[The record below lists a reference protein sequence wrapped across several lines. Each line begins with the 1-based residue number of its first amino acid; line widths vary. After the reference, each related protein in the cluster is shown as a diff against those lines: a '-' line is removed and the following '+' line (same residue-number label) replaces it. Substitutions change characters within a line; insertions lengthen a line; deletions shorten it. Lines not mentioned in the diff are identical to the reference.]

1 MKKKVLATLLTA
13 AMLATTLVGCGGGDA
28 GSAPAADD
36 GAAEAPA
43 ADAGSD
49 DGAADDGASEEAPA
63 DDAAAAEEEIPTA
76 TFGDPNGTHMEMWTF
91 VEIHGQH
98 YGNMVEKWN
107 EQNPDRTIEITCT
120 TYPYADMH
128 TKLLTSL
135 NAGTGA
141 PDICDVEIGQFP
153 NVVAG
158 LDTWL
163 VPQNDT
169 AAPYLDTMVQARM
182 DVYSGTDGNYYGIPY
197 HVGATVM
204 YYNVAAMAEA
214 MGISNDDVIA
224 KIDAVVTWD
233 DYAALGNEYL
243 TALGNPEDKH
253 WTSVDTAGCDW
264 QWIAMAEYG
273 EDWTG
278 GMGGTANVQ
287 LESVK
292 KMCTMEQEW
301 VNSGLAMVSPD
312 GHVDLEAGF
321 QNILDHNIVSFPKAM
336 WYMSRFTN
344 YMPEEKGNW
353 YIAKCPVF
361 EAGQKCSVGIG
372 GTGTVV
378 TQQAGDAALASEF
391 LCWAKMSE
399 EGEQLIWDNLGFDV
413 CNTVLWND
421 DAFAHDDNNQYNQFF
436 INYPYDVLYSIKDD
450 IGTVYTTTISP
461 TINEQMCNVTL
472 NDILENGVSVDEAL
486 QAAQDVVD
494 LEQ

>member
-1 MKKKVLATLLTA
+1 MKKKLLSMVLSTA
-13 AMLATTLVGCGGGDA
+13 MVAGILAGCGSNASSETASADKSDA
-28 GSAPAADD
+28 AATE
-36 GAAEAPA
+36 AEAPA
-43 ADAGSD
+43 E
-49 DGAADDGASEEAPA
+49 AATEEAV
-63 DDAAAAEEEIPTA
+63 PTN
-76 TFGDPNGTHMEMWTF
+76 TFGDPSGTHLEMWTF
-91 VEIHGQH
+91 VELHGQH
-98 YGNMVEKWN
+98 YGNLVEKWN
-107 EQNPDRTIEITCT
+107 EENPDRKIEITCT
-120 TYPYADMH
+120 TYPYGDMH

-135 NAGTGA
+135 EAGTGA

-153 NVVAG
+153 NVVKG

-163 VPQNDT
+163 VPLDDY
-169 AAPYLDTMVQARM
+169 AAPYMATMVPARM
-182 DVYSGTDGNYYGIPY
+182 EVYAGSDGHYYGAPY

-204 YYNVAAMAEA
+204 YYNVVAMAEA
-214 MGISNDDVIA
+214 MGISEDEVTA
-224 KIDAVVTWD
+224 KIDSVVTWD
-233 DYAALGNEYL
+233 DYAALGQEYVDAVA
-243 TALGNPEDKH
+243 TEGKY
-253 WTSVDTAGCDW
+253 WTSVDTGGVDW

-278 GMGGTANVQ
+278 GFDGKANVE
-287 LESVK
+287 LDSVK
-292 KMCTMEQEW
+292 KMLTMEQNW
-301 VNSGLAMVSPD
+301 VNSGLAEVSPD

-361 EAGQKCSVGIG
+361 EAGQPCSVGVG

-378 TQQAGDAALASEF
+378 TQQSADKELAAEF
-391 LCWAKMSE
+391 LCWAKMSD

-413 CNTVLWND
+413 CNTAMWTEPS
-421 DAFAHDDNNQYNQFF
+421 FATNMDNQYNAYFR
-436 INYPYDVLYSIKDD
+436 NLPYEVLASIGMDNIGKIYS
-450 IGTVYTTTISP
+450 VAISP

-486 QAAQDVVD
+486 KTAQDVID

>member
-1 MKKKVLATLLTA
+1 MKKKILATLLSVAMVSSLLAGCGSSSDTA
-13 AMLATTLVGCGGGDA
+13 SSDSTATEESATTEEETT
-28 GSAPAADD
+28 D
-36 GAAEAPA
+36 GEATEE
-43 ADAGSD
+43 ST
-49 DGAADDGASEEAPA
+49 EEASA
-63 DDAAAAEEEIPTA
+63 EEEEIPSS
-76 TFGDPNGTHMEMWTF
+76 TFGDPNGTHLEMWTF
-91 VEIHGQH
+91 VELHGQH

-107 EQNPDRTIEITCT
+107 EENPDRTIEITCT
-120 TYPYADMH
+120 TYPYSDMH

-135 NAGTGA
+135 TAGTGA

-163 VPQNDT
+163 VPLDDY
-169 AAPYLDTMVQARM
+169 AAPYMETMVKARM
-182 DVYSGTDGNYYGIPY
+182 EVYSGSDGHYYGAPY

-214 MGISNDDVIA
+214 MGLTQDEVIA

-233 DYAALGNEYL
+233 DYAALGQEYVDAVA
-243 TALGNPEDKH
+243 TEGKY
-253 WTSVDTAGCDW
+253 WTSVDTGGVDW

-278 GMGGTANVQ
+278 GFDGTANVQ

-292 KMCTMEQEW
+292 NMLTMEQNW
-301 VNSGLAMVSPD
+301 VNSGLAEVSPD

-361 EAGQKCSVGIG
+361 EEGQPCSVGIG

-378 TQQAGDAALASEF
+378 TTQSANQELAAEF

-413 CNTVLWND
+413 CNTALWND
-421 DAFAHDDNNQYNQFF
+421 DAFAHDDSNQYNAFF

-450 IGTVYTTTISP
+450 IGKIYSVAISP

-472 NDILENGVSVDEAL
+472 NDILENGMDVDEAL

>member
-1 MKKKVLATLLTA
+1 MKKKLLSMVLSTAMVAGILAGCGSSASSETASADTSDSAATA
-13 AMLATTLVGCGGGDA
+13 AEVSTEAAT
-28 GSAPAADD
+28 
-36 GAAEAPA
+36 
-43 ADAGSD
+43 
-49 DGAADDGASEEAPA
+49 EEAV
-63 DDAAAAEEEIPTA
+63 PTN
-76 TFGDPNGTHMEMWTF
+76 TFGDPSGTHLEMWTF
-91 VEIHGQH
+91 VELHGQH

-107 EQNPDRTIEITCT
+107 EENPDRKIEITCT
-120 TYPYADMH
+120 TYPYSDMH

-135 NAGTGA
+135 EAGTGA

-153 NVVAG
+153 NVVKG

-163 VPQNDT
+163 VPLDDY
-169 AAPYLDTMVQARM
+169 AAPYMATMVPARM
-182 DVYSGTDGNYYGIPY
+182 EVYAGSDGHYYGAPY

-204 YYNVAAMAEA
+204 YYNVVAMAEA
-214 MGISNDDVIA
+214 MGISEDEVTA
-224 KIDAVVTWD
+224 KIDSVVTWD
-233 DYAALGNEYL
+233 DYAALGQEYVDAVA
-243 TALGNPEDKH
+243 TEGKY
-253 WTSVDTAGCDW
+253 WTSVDTGGVDW

-278 GMGGTANVQ
+278 GFDGKANVE
-287 LESVK
+287 LDSVK
-292 KMCTMEQEW
+292 KMLTMEQNW
-301 VNSGLAMVSPD
+301 VNSGLAEVSPD

-361 EAGQKCSVGIG
+361 EEGQPCSVGVG

-378 TQQAGDAALASEF
+378 TQQSANKELAAEF
-391 LCWAKMSE
+391 LCWAKMSD

-413 CNTVLWND
+413 CNTAMWTEPS
-421 DAFAHDDNNQYNQFF
+421 FATNMDNQYNAYFR
-436 INYPYDVLYSIKDD
+436 NLPYEVLASIGMDNIGKIYS
-450 IGTVYTTTISP
+450 VAISP

-486 QAAQDVVD
+486 KTAQDVID

>member
-1 MKKKVLATLLTA
+1 MKKKILATLLSV
-13 AMLATTLVGCGGGDA
+13 AMVSSLLAGCGSSSDTA
-28 GSAPAADD
+28 SSDSTATEESTTTEEETTD
-36 GAAEAPA
+36 GEATEE
-43 ADAGSD
+43 ST
-49 DGAADDGASEEAPA
+49 EEASA
-63 DDAAAAEEEIPTA
+63 EEEEIPSS
-76 TFGDPNGTHMEMWTF
+76 TFGDPNGTHLEMWTF
-91 VEIHGQH
+91 VELHGQH

-107 EQNPDRTIEITCT
+107 EENPDRTIEITCT
-120 TYPYADMH
+120 TYPYSDMH

-135 NAGTGA
+135 TAGTGA

-163 VPQNDT
+163 VPLDDY
-169 AAPYLDTMVQARM
+169 AAPYMETMVKARM
-182 DVYSGTDGNYYGIPY
+182 EVYSGSDGHYYGAPY

-214 MGISNDDVIA
+214 MGLTQDEVIA

-233 DYAALGNEYL
+233 DYAALGQEYVDAVA
-243 TALGNPEDKH
+243 TEGKY
-253 WTSVDTAGCDW
+253 WTSVDTGGVDW

-278 GMGGTANVQ
+278 GFDGKANVQ

-292 KMCTMEQEW
+292 NMLTMEQNW
-301 VNSGLAMVSPD
+301 VNSGLAEVSPD

-361 EAGQKCSVGIG
+361 EEGQPCSVGIG

-378 TQQAGDAALASEF
+378 TTQSANQELAAEF

-413 CNTVLWND
+413 CNTALWND
-421 DAFAHDDNNQYNQFF
+421 DAFAHDDSNQYNAFF

-450 IGTVYTTTISP
+450 IGKIYSVAISP

-472 NDILENGVSVDEAL
+472 NDILENGMDVDEAL

>member
-1 MKKKVLATLLTA
+1 MKKKLLSMVLSTAMVAGILAGCGSSASSETASADTSDAEATA
-13 AMLATTLVGCGGGDA
+13 AEVSTEAAT
-28 GSAPAADD
+28 
-36 GAAEAPA
+36 
-43 ADAGSD
+43 
-49 DGAADDGASEEAPA
+49 EEAV
-63 DDAAAAEEEIPTA
+63 PTN
-76 TFGDPNGTHMEMWTF
+76 TFGDPSGTHLEMWTF
-91 VEIHGQH
+91 VELHGQH

-107 EQNPDRTIEITCT
+107 EENPDRKIEITCT
-120 TYPYADMH
+120 TYPYSDMH

-135 NAGTGA
+135 EAGTGA

-153 NVVAG
+153 NVVKG

-163 VPQNDT
+163 VPLDDY
-169 AAPYLDTMVQARM
+169 AAPYMATMVPARM
-182 DVYSGTDGNYYGIPY
+182 EVYAGSDGHYYGAPY

-204 YYNVAAMAEA
+204 YYNVVAMAEA
-214 MGISNDDVIA
+214 MGISEDEVTA
-224 KIDAVVTWD
+224 KIDSVVTWD
-233 DYAALGNEYL
+233 DYAALGQEYVDAVA
-243 TALGNPEDKH
+243 TEGKY
-253 WTSVDTAGCDW
+253 WTSVDTGGVDW

-278 GMGGTANVQ
+278 GFDGKANVQ

-292 KMCTMEQEW
+292 NMLTMEQNW
-301 VNSGLAMVSPD
+301 VNSGLAEVSPD

-361 EAGQKCSVGIG
+361 EEGQPCSVGVG

-378 TQQAGDAALASEF
+378 TQQSANKELAAEF
-391 LCWAKMSE
+391 LCWAKMSD

-413 CNTVLWND
+413 CNTAMWTEPS
-421 DAFAHDDNNQYNQFF
+421 FATNMDNQYNAYFR
-436 INYPYDVLYSIKDD
+436 NLPYEVLASIGMDNIGKIYS
-450 IGTVYTTTISP
+450 VAISP

-486 QAAQDVVD
+486 KTAQDVID

>member
-1 MKKKVLATLLTA
+1 MKKKLLSMVLSTA
-13 AMLATTLVGCGGGDA
+13 MVAGILAGCGSNASSETASADKSDA
-28 GSAPAADD
+28 AATE
-36 GAAEAPA
+36 AEAPA
-43 ADAGSD
+43 E
-49 DGAADDGASEEAPA
+49 AATEEAV
-63 DDAAAAEEEIPTA
+63 PTN
-76 TFGDPNGTHMEMWTF
+76 TFGDPSGTHLEMWTF
-91 VEIHGQH
+91 VELHGQH

-107 EQNPDRTIEITCT
+107 EENPDRKIEITCT
-120 TYPYADMH
+120 TYPYGDMH

-135 NAGTGA
+135 EAGTGA

-153 NVVAG
+153 NVVKG

-163 VPQNDT
+163 VPLDDY
-169 AAPYLDTMVQARM
+169 AAPYMATMVPARM
-182 DVYSGTDGNYYGIPY
+182 EVYAGSDGHYYGAPY

-204 YYNVAAMAEA
+204 YYNVVAMAEA
-214 MGISNDDVIA
+214 MGISEDEVTA
-224 KIDAVVTWD
+224 KIDSVVTWD
-233 DYAALGNEYL
+233 DYAALGQEYVDAVA
-243 TALGNPEDKH
+243 TEGKY
-253 WTSVDTAGCDW
+253 WTSVDTGGVDW

-278 GMGGTANVQ
+278 GFDGKANVE
-287 LESVK
+287 LDSVK
-292 KMCTMEQEW
+292 KMLTMEQNW
-301 VNSGLAMVSPD
+301 VNSGLAEVSPD

-361 EAGQKCSVGIG
+361 EAGQPCSVGVG

-378 TQQAGDAALASEF
+378 TQQSADKELAAEF
-391 LCWAKMSE
+391 LCWAKMSD

-413 CNTVLWND
+413 CNTAMWTEPS
-421 DAFAHDDNNQYNQFF
+421 FATNMDNQYNAYFR
-436 INYPYDVLYSIKDD
+436 NLPYEVLASIGMDNIGKIYS
-450 IGTVYTTTISP
+450 VAISP

-472 NDILENGVSVDEAL
+472 NDILENGMDVDEAL

>member
-1 MKKKVLATLLTA
+1 MKKKLLSMVLSTA
-13 AMLATTLVGCGGGDA
+13 MVAGILAGCGSNASSETASADKSDA
-28 GSAPAADD
+28 AATE
-36 GAAEAPA
+36 AEAPA
-43 ADAGSD
+43 E
-49 DGAADDGASEEAPA
+49 AATEEAV
-63 DDAAAAEEEIPTA
+63 PTN
-76 TFGDPNGTHMEMWTF
+76 TFGDPSGTHLEMWTF
-91 VEIHGQH
+91 VELHGQH

-107 EQNPDRTIEITCT
+107 EENPDRKIEITCT
-120 TYPYADMH
+120 TYPYGDMH

-135 NAGTGA
+135 EAGTGA

-153 NVVAG
+153 NVVKG

-163 VPQNDT
+163 VPLDDY
-169 AAPYLDTMVQARM
+169 AAPYMATMVPARM
-182 DVYSGTDGNYYGIPY
+182 EVYAGSDGHYYGAPY
-197 HVGATVM
+197 HGGATVM
-204 YYNVAAMAEA
+204 YYNVVAMAEA
-214 MGISNDDVIA
+214 MGISEDEVTA
-224 KIDAVVTWD
+224 KIDSVVTWD
-233 DYAALGNEYL
+233 DYAALGQEYVDAVA
-243 TALGNPEDKH
+243 TEGKY
-253 WTSVDTAGCDW
+253 WTSVDTGGVDW

-278 GMGGTANVQ
+278 GFDGKANVE
-287 LESVK
+287 LDSVK
-292 KMCTMEQEW
+292 KMLTMEQDW
-301 VNSGLAMVSPD
+301 VNSGLAEVSPD

-361 EAGQKCSVGIG
+361 EAGQPCSVGVG

-378 TQQAGDAALASEF
+378 TQQSADKELAAEF
-391 LCWAKMSE
+391 LCWAKMSD

-413 CNTVLWND
+413 CNTAMWTEPS
-421 DAFAHDDNNQYNQFF
+421 FATNMDNQYNAYFR
-436 INYPYDVLYSIKDD
+436 NLPYEVLASIGMDNIGKIYS
-450 IGTVYTTTISP
+450 VAISP

-486 QAAQDVVD
+486 KTAQDVID

>member
-28 GSAPAADD
+28 GSTPAAD
-36 GAAEAPA
+36 GGTAEAPA
-43 ADAGSD
+43 ADGGSD
-49 DGAADDGASEEAPA
+49 DGAAAEDGAAAA
-63 DDAAAAEEEIPTA
+63 DEAAAEEEIPTS

-91 VEIHGQH
+91 VELHGQH

-107 EQNPDRTIEITCT
+107 EENPDRTIEITCT

-182 DVYSGTDGNYYGIPY
+182 DVYSGSDGNYYGIPY
-197 HVGATVM
+197 HVGAFVM
-204 YYNVAAMAEA
+204 YYNVAAMSEA
-214 MGISNDDVIA
+214 MGLSQDEVIA
-224 KIDAVVTWD
+224 KIDAVATWD
-233 DYAALGNEYL
+233 DYAALGQEYVDAIA
-243 TALGNPEDKH
+243 TEGKY

-278 GMGGTANVQ
+278 GFNGTANVQ
-287 LESVK
+287 LDSVK

-301 VNSGLAMVSPD
+301 LNSGLAMVSPD

-344 YMPEEKGNW
+344 YMPEESGNW

-361 EAGQKCSVGIG
+361 EAGQKCSVGVG

-378 TQQAGDAALASEF
+378 TQQAGDKDLASEF

-450 IGTVYTTTISP
+450 IGTVYTTSISP

-472 NDILENGVSVDEAL
+472 NDILENGVSVDDAL

>member
-1 MKKKVLATLLTA
+1 MDVY
-13 AMLATTLVGCGGGDA
+13 
-28 GSAPAADD
+28 
-36 GAAEAPA
+36 
-43 ADAGSD
+43 AGSD
-49 DGAADDGASEEAPA
+49 G
-63 DDAAAAEEEIPTA
+63 
-76 TFGDPNGTHMEMWTF
+76 H
-91 VEIHGQH
+91 
-98 YGNMVEKWN
+98 
-107 EQNPDRTIEITCT
+107 
-120 TYPYADMH
+120 
-128 TKLLTSL
+128 
-135 NAGTGA
+135 
-141 PDICDVEIGQFP
+141 
-153 NVVAG
+153 
-158 LDTWL
+158 
-163 VPQNDT
+163 
-169 AAPYLDTMVQARM
+169 
-182 DVYSGTDGNYYGIPY
+182 YYGAPY

-204 YYNVAAMAEA
+204 YYNAAAMAEA
-214 MGISNDDVIA
+214 MGISQDDVIA
-224 KIDAVVTWD
+224 KIDSVVTWD
-233 DYAALGNEYL
+233 DYAALGQEYL
-243 TALGNPEDKH
+243 DAVATEGKY
-253 WTSVDTAGCDW
+253 WTSVDTGGVDW

-278 GMGGTANVQ
+278 GFDGTANVQ

-292 KMCTMEQEW
+292 KMLTMEQSW
-301 VNSGLAMVSPD
+301 VNSGLAEVSPD

-361 EAGQKCSVGIG
+361 EAGQPCSVGVG

-378 TQQAGDAALASEF
+378 TQQSANQELAAEF

-413 CNTVLWND
+413 CNTALWND
-421 DAFAHDDNNQYNQFF
+421 DAFAHDDSNQYNAFF

-450 IGTVYTTTISP
+450 IGKIYSVAISP

-472 NDILENGVSVDEAL
+472 NDILENGMDVDEAL